1 MLLSFAVL
9 FGMRYDVGQDHLAY
23 LDGYINP
30 FLHKEYEP
38 LFALIRDTLSNA
50 GVHPIVFFAVCAF
63 IQVFCLFYFMKDCK
77 FLYPALI
84 VSLFMGQFFIHWM
97 NGIRQDIAGCI
108 FLCAITCV
116 IDKRIVGFFTL
127 VLISVGF
134 HYSAVIL
141 FPFYFLYL
149 KKDHYFNSVNV
160 QYLLLF
166 VVAYVAI
173 YNVDLLTY
181 INDDIFYLA
190 TLSGYEMYTEDVL
203 ERFAASKLETK
214 PLSRRNGNEYQR
226 ITNAVQQKFET
237 DFEYILGARNR
248 TRDYLI
254 PLLEFYY
261 FTYTAQAAL
270 QLNRFLD
277 GNRNR
282 CIPLYFCLEWEKTSQ
297 SRRCFSEGWNVLQ
310 NAVKRIFAHAITL
323 EILNQTE
330 EDTEPV
336 DYIKLQE
343 LISCA
348 PGEDHRITEQ
358 IKVLTDCYRK
368 AISDCPEMTEL
379 LRADSP
385 DSETAAEVKFLFESV
400 RLQFENTARSRPYS
414 SYAEKFEEYSRK
426 YLKRRGRSGMMLNLS
441 EETLIFLTKI
451 CIKDQ
456 EKMRLNDV
464 FSEFEARGV
473 FLDNHSKIEVMHYYE
488 KLNLIEK
495 KSDSGD
501 AQYVKRI
508 L

>member
-1 MLLSFAVL
+1 MIYTLSVNSFNNTFAV
-9 FGMRYDVGQDHLAY
+9 
-23 LDGYINP
+23 
-30 FLHKEYEP
+30 KE
-38 LFALIRDTLSNA
+38 
-50 GVHPIVFFAVCAF
+50 
-63 IQVFCLFYFMKDCK
+63 
-77 FLYPALI
+77 
-84 VSLFMGQFFIHWM
+84 
-97 NGIRQDIAGCI
+97 NGTKLTHFSG
-108 FLCAITCV
+108 
-116 IDKRIVGFFTL
+116 KRFK
-127 VLISVGF
+127 
-134 HYSAVIL
+134 L
-141 FPFYFLYL
+141 FPFIANNNSDPIRNLDVLVGRYL
-149 KKDHYFNSVNV
+149 SQIEQKEPVPITAEELIKKLKDDDETDIQLGMDTIFEQVVRHMFFDKEGQIRPINLRMLAQTPCVESNECKLAD
-160 QYLLLF
+160 YL
-166 VVAYVAI
+166 
-173 YNVDLLTY
+173 VDVLGDVDTLQK
-181 INDDIFYLA
+181 YLISA
-190 TLSGYEMYTEDVL
+190 SEKVDAQSNVL

-214 PLSRRNGNEYQR
+214 PLSRRNGNEYQC

-277 GNRNR
+277 GDRNR

-330 EDTEPV
+330 EDPEPV

>member
-1 MLLSFAVL
+1 MIYTLSVDSFNNTFAV
-9 FGMRYDVGQDHLAY
+9 
-23 LDGYINP
+23 
-30 FLHKEYEP
+30 KENGAK
-38 LFALIRDTLSNA
+38 LTHFS
-50 GVHPIVFFAVCAF
+50 G
-63 IQVFCLFYFMKDCK
+63 KK
-77 FLYPALI
+77 F
-84 VSLFMGQFFIHWM
+84 
-97 NGIRQDIAGCI
+97 
-108 FLCAITCV
+108 
-116 IDKRIVGFFTL
+116 K
-127 VLISVGF
+127 
-134 HYSAVIL
+134 L
-141 FPFYFLYL
+141 FPFIANNNSDPIKDLNVLIGRYLSQIEQKEPMLITAEELIDKLKDDDEIDIALGMDGIFDQVVRHMFFDRDGKIRPINLRMLAQIPCVESNECKLADYLVDVLGDVNIL
-149 KKDHYFNSVNV
+149 KKYIAS
-160 QYLLLF
+160 
-166 VVAYVAI
+166 ASERI
-173 YNVDLLTY
+173 DLQS
-181 INDDIFYLA
+181 NA
-190 TLSGYEMYTEDVL
+190 L

-214 PLSRRNGNEYQR
+214 PLSRKIGNEYQR
-226 ITNAVQQKFET
+226 ITNAVQQKFEV

-270 QLNRFLD
+270 ELNRFLD
-277 GNRNR
+277 GERNK

-297 SRRCFSEGWNVLQ
+297 NRHCFSEGWNTLQ
-310 NAVKRIFAHAITL
+310 DALKRIFAHAITL

-330 EDTEPV
+330 DGVEPV

-348 PGEDHRITEQ
+348 PEEDHRIAEQ

-368 AISDCPEMTEL
+368 AITDCPEMAEL
-379 LRADSP
+379 SRKDFP
-385 DSETAAEVKFLFESV
+385 DSETAAEIRFLFESV
-400 RLQFENTARSRPYS
+400 RLQFENTVRNRPYT

-441 EETLIFLTKI
+441 EETLILLTKI

-456 EKMRLNDV
+456 ERIRLNDV

-473 FLDNHSKIEVMHYYE
+473 FLDNYSKSEVMHYYE